1 MPAQPTGAPA
11 PRDGRIPATSA
22 AGCETRDFS
31 LYVHI
36 PFCSV
41 RCGYCDFN
49 TYATED
55 FGNGIGLGT
64 YADDAIAEILFAART
79 LETSG
84 VAKRPMHT
92 VFFGGGTP
100 TKLPARDLVR
110 ILQAAID
117 VFGIVEGAE
126 VTTEANPDSVTLED
140 LQTLKDGGFTRV
152 SFGMQSVV
160 PEVLQVLDRTHTPSN
175 VPKVVAW
182 AKEVGLQ
189 VSVDLIYG
197 SPGESLQQWERSV
210 RAVISYKPDHISAY
224 SLIVEDGTKLAAQ
237 IRRGEYTMPDEDLM
251 ADMYL
256 LAEELL
262 TEAGYN
268 WYEVS
273 NYSRSEGTRSDHNL
287 AYWRNQDWWGIGPG
301 AHSHVN
307 GTRWWNVKHPV
318 PYAQK
323 VRAGQSPAA
332 AREVLDTATRAFET
346 IMLMI
351 RVREGLA
358 MRELLAVHDEAQL
371 GASLRWL
378 ASQALIEP
386 DALTSQAEPDPEAH
400 VRLTLKGRLLGD
412 AVTRELLPEVSEEH
426 EEN

>member
-1 MPAQPTGAPA
+1 MPAQPTGDPA

-22 AGCETRDFS
+22 AGCENRDFS

-55 FGNGIGLGT
+55 FGDGIGLGT

-79 LETSG
+79 LEASG

-117 VFGIVEGAE
+117 VFGLVEGAE
-126 VTTEANPDSVTLED
+126 VTTEANPDSVTFED

-197 SPGESLQQWERSV
+197 SPGETLHQWERSV
-210 RAVISYKPDHISAY
+210 RAAISYEPDHISAY

-262 TEAGYN
+262 TEPATT
-268 WYEVS
+268 
-273 NYSRSEGTRSDHNL
+273 GTRS
-287 AYWRNQDWWGIGPG
+287 PT
-301 AHSHVN
+301 
-307 GTRWWNVKHPV
+307 TR
-318 PYAQK
+318 AA
-323 VRAGQSPAA
+323 RTPAA
-332 AREVLDTATRAFET
+332 TTTSPTGATRTGGA
-346 IMLMI
+346 LAP
-351 RVREGLA
+351 VR
-358 MRELLAVHDEAQL
+358 
-371 GASLRWL
+371 
-378 ASQALIEP
+378 
-386 DALTSQAEPDPEAH
+386 
-400 VRLTLKGRLLGD
+400 
-412 AVTRELLPEVSEEH
+412 TRT
-426 EEN
+426 

>member
-1 MPAQPTGAPA
+1 MAPAQPSGAPA
-11 PRDGRIPATSA
+11 PRDGHIPASSA
-22 AGCETRDFS
+22 RGCESRDFS

-55 FGNGIGLGT
+55 FGDGIGLGT

-79 LETSG
+79 LEASG
-84 VAKRPMHT
+84 VARRPLHT

-100 TKLPARDLVR
+100 TKLPVRDLVR
-110 ILQAAID
+110 ILQAAAD
-117 VFGIVEGAE
+117 VFGIRTGAE
-126 VTTEANPDSVTLED
+126 ITTEANPDSVTRDD
-140 LQTLKDGGFTRV
+140 LFALKEGGFTRV

-160 PEVLQVLDRTHTPSN
+160 PEVLQVLDRTHTPAN
-175 VPKVVAW
+175 VPKVIAW
-182 AKEVGLQ
+182 AQEAGLQ

-197 SPGESLQQWERSV
+197 SPGETLEQWRRSV
-210 RAVISYKPDHISAY
+210 KAAISYRPDHISAY

-237 IRRGEYTMPDEDLM
+237 IRRGDYTMPDNDLM

-256 LAEELL
+256 LAEEYL
-262 TEAGYN
+262 TDAGYS

-273 NYSRSEGTRSDHNL
+273 NYSSSAQTRSNHNL

-301 AHSHVN
+301 AHSHLN
-307 GTRWWNVKHPV
+307 GTRWWNLKHPV
-318 PYAQK
+318 PYAHR

-332 AREVLDTATRAFET
+332 AREILDAPTRAFET

-351 RVREGLA
+351 RVREGLPV
-358 MRELLAVHDEAQL
+358 RELLAVHDPQEL

-378 ASQALIEP
+378 IAQGLIDPE
-386 DALTSQAEPDPEAH
+386 ALTANAEPDPHAR
-400 VRLTLKGRLLGD
+400 VRLTLRGRLLGD
-412 AVTRELLPEVSEEH
+412 AVTRELLPEIDHST
-426 EEN
+426 

>member
-1 MPAQPTGAPA
+1 MPAQPSGGSAPA
-11 PRDGRIPATSA
+11 DGVLPLDSA
-22 AGCETRDFS
+22 RGTAVRDFS

-49 TYATED
+49 TYAAED
-55 FGNGIGLGT
+55 FGDGIGLST

-79 LETSG
+79 LEASG
-84 VAKRPMHT
+84 VARRKLHT

-100 TKLPARDLVR
+100 TKLPAAELVR
-110 ILQAAID
+110 ILEAAVDI
-117 VFGIVEGAE
+117 FGMQPGAE
-126 VTTEANPDSVTLED
+126 VTTEANPDSVTLQD

-160 PEVLQVLDRTHTPSN
+160 PQVLAVLDRTHTPAN
-175 VPKVVAW
+175 VPKVVDW
-182 AKEVGLQ
+182 ARQVGLE

-197 SPGESLQQWERSV
+197 SPTETLQQWERSV
-210 RAVISYKPDHISAY
+210 DAAITYNPDHISAY
-224 SLIVEDGTKLAAQ
+224 SLIVEEGTKLAAQ
-237 IRRGEYTMPDEDLM
+237 IRRGQYAMPDSDLM

-256 LAEELL
+256 LAEQKL
-262 TEAGYN
+262 TAAGYS

-273 NYSRSEGTRSDHNL
+273 NYSRSPATASDHNM

-318 PYAQK
+318 PYAHR
-323 VRAGQSPAA
+323 VREGVSPAA
-332 AREVLDTATRAFET
+332 AREVLDGPTRAFET

-351 RVREGLA
+351 RVREGLD
-358 MRELLAVHDEAQL
+358 MGELLAVHAPKKL
-371 GASLRWL
+371 GQTLRWL
-378 ASQALIEP
+378 TSQGLIEP
-386 DALTSQAEPDPEAH
+386 DALTPGGEPAANGR

-412 AVTRELLPEVSEEH
+412 AVTRELLP
-426 EEN
+426 

>member
-1 MPAQPTGAPA
+1 MPAQPTGDPA

-55 FGNGIGLGT
+55 FGDGIGLGT

-79 LETSG
+79 LEASG

-117 VFGIVEGAE
+117 VFGLVEGAE
-126 VTTEANPDSVTLED
+126 VTTEANPDSVTRED

-160 PEVLQVLDRTHTPSN
+160 PEVLKVLDRTHTPSN

-182 AKEVGLQ
+182 A
-189 VSVDLIYG
+189 
-197 SPGESLQQWERSV
+197 
-210 RAVISYKPDHISAY
+210 
-224 SLIVEDGTKLAAQ
+224 
-237 IRRGEYTMPDEDLM
+237 
-251 ADMYL
+251 
-256 LAEELL
+256 
-262 TEAGYN
+262 
-268 WYEVS
+268 
-273 NYSRSEGTRSDHNL
+273 
-287 AYWRNQDWWGIGPG
+287 
-301 AHSHVN
+301 
-307 GTRWWNVKHPV
+307 
-318 PYAQK
+318 
-323 VRAGQSPAA
+323 
-332 AREVLDTATRAFET
+332 
-346 IMLMI
+346 
-351 RVREGLA
+351 
-358 MRELLAVHDEAQL
+358 
-371 GASLRWL
+371 
-378 ASQALIEP
+378 
-386 DALTSQAEPDPEAH
+386 
-400 VRLTLKGRLLGD
+400 
-412 AVTRELLPEVSEEH
+412 
-426 EEN
+426 